1 MLRCILTLCTLLLF
15 LPLFSQPQ
23 KKVQSLPVKTMGA
36 NPLFNV
42 KDDPSPVK
50 YLQFKKDTPVY
61 KPQHFYIAAVVDTT
75 GRADSIGFTLQPK
88 SGKQQKVMFV
98 NGTLNAF
105 KEYVD
110 FKIAKDS
117 LLYPV
122 TMVIKEAALSEE
134 KEKDYRNGIFKY
146 NYSFEYRGKEK
157 PFTISAFEGRFSY
170 SHHFSQPKMALDSM
184 LSLTIMNGIDNT
196 DKNMED
202 AIANYPAFC
211 KAVDVNISYQAGNT
225 AGSDTI
231 FYNGT
236 QELNWDDFA
245 SASSGG
251 DSYFMS
257 HMGILFS
264 PDVDYSNGK
273 MHVTIKT
280 GAYFVRSLSWAG
292 KRVRVSAMRYHL
304 QYKFYLVWLEA
315 VRLKKKIEA
324 AVLTCSN
331 YESEIR
337 TLLLNSN
344 RQLQYVLDEYTKQ
357 TVTGSNQKEQYRWQQ
372 FIDKQLEEYEK
383 PF

>member
-1 MLRCILTLCTLLLF
+1 MLRCFLTLCTLLLF
-15 LPLFSQPQ
+15 LPSFSQPQ
-23 KKVQSLPVKTMGA
+23 KKVQKAPVKIMGVT
-36 NPLFNV
+36 PVFNV
-42 KDDPSPVK
+42 KDDPAPVR

-75 GRADSIGFTLQPK
+75 GRADSIGFILQPK
-88 SGKQQKVMFV
+88 SGKPQKVMFT
-98 NGTLNAF
+98 NGTLSAC
-105 KEYVD
+105 KEFID
-110 FKIAKDS
+110 FKISRDT
-117 LLYPV
+117 LLYPI

-134 KEKDYRNGIFKY
+134 KEKDYRNGTFRY
-146 NYSFEYRGKEK
+146 NYRFEYRGKEK
-157 PFTISAFEGRFSY
+157 PLPISYYEGRFSY
-170 SHHFSQPKMALDSM
+170 THHVSQPKMLLDSM
-184 LSLTIMNGIDNT
+184 LSLTIMNGIENT
-196 DKNMED
+196 DKNMQE
-202 AIANYPAFC
+202 AIADHPAFC
-211 KAVDVNISYQAGNT
+211 RGVDMNISYQAGNT

-236 QELNWDDFA
+236 QELDWDDFA
-245 SASSGG
+245 SASTGG

-264 PDVDYSNGK
+264 PEVNYANGK
-273 MHVTIKT
+273 MHVAIKT

-324 AVLTCSN
+324 AALTCGN
-331 YESEIR
+331 YETEIR

-344 RQLQYVLDEYTKQ
+344 KQLQYVLDEYSKQ

-372 FIDKQLEEYEK
+372 FIDKQLAEYEK